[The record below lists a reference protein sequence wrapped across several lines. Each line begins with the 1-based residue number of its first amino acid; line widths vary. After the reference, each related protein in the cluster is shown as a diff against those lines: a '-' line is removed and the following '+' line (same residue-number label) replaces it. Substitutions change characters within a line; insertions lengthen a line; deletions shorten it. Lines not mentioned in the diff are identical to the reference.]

1 MHKCT
6 NLKNKNKCEKV
17 RISRRKVPYGD
28 KFLMKRYDF
37 SATRWL
43 LVLWITHCSKM
54 RHNGLIHLVVQILH
68 INGTNKFAVP
78 LATPPFG
85 TFNLLKYL
93 LVWQKFNFSLST
105 QLVPGQ

>member
-1 MHKCT
+1 MQY
-6 NLKNKNKCEKV
+6 V
-17 RISRRKVPYGD
+17 SGVPKKSLRVKFQVGCIGN

-43 LVLWITHCSKM
+43 LVPWITHCSKM
-54 RHNGLIHLVVQILH
+54 RHYGLIHILVKLLH

-78 LATPPFG
+78 LATPSFG

-93 LVWQKFNFSLST
+93 LILAKN
-105 QLVPGQ
+105 